1 MSIDEKNYSI
11 VWNRVPADWVTFR
24 INGPAPAELPHFV
37 SGAAHVQYLAGEC
50 IALDE
55 TMLFLGVLHEWLEDI
70 PWLEE
75 DRTAG
80 ASIKTPQERYLKR
93 MLYNLCLRSSFDSL
107 EVMVLSL
114 STRLREQNGRLP
126 ALKML
131 MTGYRL
137 LPRSAAIR
145 GDLIMDVW
153 AVVEASPHVD
163 RECAFQLI
171 NRLYEGI
178 EFDRLDEQ
186 LFDILDYINFVALS
200 YLGEYQKRNWLFWR
214 VIAKRIR
221 HKELKHRMIRLLNCR
236 PNELASEPVFWSPSV
251 QAV

>member
-1 MSIDEKNYSI
+1 MSIDQKNSVI
-11 VWNRVPADWVTFR
+11 VWEPIPRAWAPFRTTAPVPAR
-24 INGPAPAELPHFV
+24 LPHFV
-37 SGAAHVQYLAGEC
+37 SSAGFMKHDSGHPLV
-50 IALDE
+50 LDE
-55 TMLFLGVLHEWLEDI
+55 TMLFLGVLHTWSEQGPVPFSAGQSSLE
-70 PWLEE
+70 
-75 DRTAG
+75 
-80 ASIKTPQERYLKR
+80 QYLKR
-93 MLYNLCLRSSFDSL
+93 LLYNLCLRSNFDSL
-107 EVMVLSL
+107 EVMVLAL
-114 STRLREQNGRLP
+114 AAKVREQNGRLP

-153 AVVEASPHVD
+153 AVVEASPQVD

-178 EFDRLDEQ
+178 EFGCLDEQ

-200 YLGEYQKRNWLFWR
+200 YLGDYQKRNWLFWR

-221 HKELKHRMIRLLNCR
+221 HKGLKHRMIRLLNCR
-236 PNELASEPVFWSPSV
+236 PIELTGEPVFWSPTV
-251 QAV
+251 AAG